1 MNSATNKKLTEQ
13 EKQAE
18 IRRQIALLQAQLET
32 ASSGSAETLPP
43 LSPKRKRSDSHLLA
57 PATPS
62 PKKKKPADKAQ
73 RYQAHRHPTT
83 SSSIGSSSSTSSR
96 PIAAPSFPLKQIKP
110 NPPLAPSSVL
120 QKLAQAHSA
129 KDKAPVTDVVVRST
143 AFSAKPAPIS
153 PFDPE
158 DTHARDETLALVEEL
173 ALGPA
178 EHKPPF
184 DDPHFE
190 KLEPNS
196 GIRLLSRAI
205 SYDDFQDHLRGR
217 YYISPSKL
225 YSVVRL
231 LPNKQGYDVPVCGDW
246 LTIAVVAER
255 GKMKY
260 TQAPVGI
267 TRDDKPLQ
275 GDEDRM
281 DELPSLDGAPQAGP
295 SSRPMPFRRKPKE
308 EPAKP
313 SGKKYV
319 NMKLI
324 DFGCRSQ
331 GSSADGGKA
340 KIRGDAFLS
349 LLLFESDTCDVVK
362 KEDGK
367 TEKIYRGGSRG
378 AFERM
383 SKLREGAVVALLN
396 PKILKPFQRS
406 ADRPH
411 PTDNIL
417 ALTPESD
424 ASIAV
429 IGYAQD
435 LGMCR
440 ATKRDGSRCTS
451 WCDKRVSEVC
461 DYHIQYAVER
471 KRASRP
477 ELSIGTGGMS
487 TAAKKKSAYDPARQ
501 WGLKPEN
508 ESSGATYVV
517 QGHVISGADSR
528 SMYVAESVGRDAQAK
543 AARKLSAVDSEKA
556 LQKLLQRDKEGT
568 RALVTAR
575 EFSERK
581 AEESKDGKRKQKAE
595 AGEKRKRED
604 VLDGEEER
612 KPRKNAYSAQLIKQ
626 LGFDPTAKD
635 GRKVKD
641 DAVKSKLEAL
651 AAVHAAR
658 KIELGPR
665 PGKRNTCVRRP
676 EASTSNAPSVS
687 QSGSTTP
694 ATHDDLEYAD
704 DSSDSDPL
712 DIPDSDDE
720 LERQEVAAFGR
731 PIGLGLSESE
741 EKLIDLD
748 DSDDES

>member
-1 MNSATNKKLTEQ
+1 MNSATTKKLTEQ
-13 EKQAE
+13 EKQEE
-18 IRRQIALLQAQLET
+18 IRRQIALLQAQLDP
-32 ASSGSAETLPP
+32 ASSGSAAKVLP
-43 LSPKRKRSDSHLLA
+43 LSPQRKRSNSHLLA

-62 PKKKKPADKAQ
+62 PKRKKPADKAQ
-73 RYQAHRHPTT
+73 RHQAYSHSANNAGPSSDPT
-83 SSSIGSSSSTSSR
+83 R
-96 PIAAPSFPLKQIKP
+96 KIAAPSFPLKPIKP
-110 NPPLAPSSVL
+110 APPPAPSTVL
-120 QKLAQAHSA
+120 QKLAQVHKA
-129 KDKAPVTDVVVRST
+129 KDKAPVTDAVLRST
-143 AFSAKPAPIS
+143 AFSAKPAPVSSIDS
-153 PFDPE
+153 EESDS
-158 DTHARDETLALVEEL
+158 HIRDETLALVEDL
-173 ALGPA
+173 TLGPA

-196 GIRLLSRAI
+196 GIRLSSRAI
-205 SYDDFQDHLRGR
+205 PYDDFQDHLRGR

-275 GDEDRM
+275 EEDRM
-281 DELPSLDGAPQAGP
+281 DELPNLDAPFQAGS
-295 SSRPMPFRRKPKE
+295 SSRPIPFRKKPKE
-308 EPAKP
+308 EPPKP

-406 ADRPH
+406 TDRPH

-440 ATKRDGSRCTS
+440 ATKRDGTRCTS
-451 WCDKRVSEVC
+451 WCDKRVSDVC
-461 DYHIQYAVER
+461 DYHIQHAVER

-477 ELSIGTGGMS
+477 EFSIGTGGMS
-487 TAAKKKSAYDPARQ
+487 TVAKKKAAYDPARQ
-501 WGLKPEN
+501 WGLKPEH
-508 ESSGATYVV
+508 ESAGATYVV
-517 QGHVISGADSR
+517 QGHVVSGADSR
-528 SMYVAESVGRDAQAK
+528 SMYVAETVGRDAQAK

-568 RALVTAR
+568 KALMTAR
-575 EFSERK
+575 EFSKRK
-581 AEESKDGKRKQKAE
+581 AEESKDGKKKRENE
-595 AGEKRKRED
+595 AGEKRKREED
-604 VLDGEEER
+604 QEEGR

-626 LGFDPTAKD
+626 LGFDPTAKE

-641 DAVKSKLEAL
+641 DSVKSKLEAL

-665 PGKRNTCVRRP
+665 PGKKNTCVRRP
-676 EASTSNAPSVS
+676 ETSASASTSCGPSAS
-687 QSGSTTP
+687 RSGSTTP
-694 ATHDDLEYAD
+694 ATHDDLEYTG
-704 DSSDSDPL
+704 DSADSDPL
-712 DIPDSDDE
+712 EIPDSDDE

-731 PIGLGLSESE
+731 PIGLGVSTSE
-741 EKLIDLD
+741 EKLVDLD
-748 DSDDES
+748 DSDG